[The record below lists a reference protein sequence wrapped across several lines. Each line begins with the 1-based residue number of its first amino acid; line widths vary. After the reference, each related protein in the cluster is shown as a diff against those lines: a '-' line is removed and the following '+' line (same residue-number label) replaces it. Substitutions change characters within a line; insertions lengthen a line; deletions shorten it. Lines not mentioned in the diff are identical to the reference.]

1 MINHMLTRPACAQCD
16 ADFSHVTLA
25 DGRAM
30 GDMKME
36 SRFAFPAT
44 LETLEDGET
53 SLVRFCDMDWVITFG
68 KTAKEIRE
76 QGTDALEVG
85 VASYMNGG
93 KDIPHPS
100 RPKRGQLV
108 FIMGPIMT
116 AKAALYEAMREAGM
130 SNVAL
135 GKKLGIAETEVRRLL
150 SPRHNS
156 KIERLDRALAVFG
169 KHIVVQ
175 IAAE

>member
-1 MINHMLTRPACAQCD
+1 
-16 ADFSHVTLA
+16 
-25 DGRAM
+25 
-30 GDMKME
+30 MK

-44 LETLEDGET
+44 LEKIEDDT
-53 SLVRFCDMDWVITFG
+53 FLVRFIDMDWVITFG
-68 KTAKEIRE
+68 KTDEEIRA

-85 VASYMNGG
+85 VASYMGDG
-93 KDIPHPS
+93 KDSPLPS
-100 RPKRGQLV
+100 RPERGQLV
-108 FIMGPIMT
+108 FSMGPIMT

-130 SNVAL
+130 NNVAL
-135 GKKLGIAETEVRRLL
+135 ARKLGIAETEVRRLL

-156 KIERLDRALAVFG
+156 KIERLDKALAVFG